1 MNNSKV
7 FQAPIGTGCMK
18 INTLQGPI
26 IRIFNQYAMGGK
38 GHTIHSALQMEAF
51 GLKVDN
57 KSRLLPGLNSK
68 QAIVT
73 PDGYE
78 IPLSIQGGLAYM
90 DTDYL
95 MDKDLATLP
104 AVLITSDTEWD
115 PSIYDNYHDISHKDS
130 LETES
135 ENDLFTSTKSQEI
148 GIFETCWDYS
158 NINLGD
164 FYQYDDPIFTPVLDM
179 LI

>member
-26 IRIFNQYAMGGK
+26 IGILNQYATGE

-51 GLKVDN
+51 GLKVDD

-78 IPLSIQGGLAYM
+78 IPLSIQEGLAYM
-90 DTDYL
+90 DMDYPL
-95 MDKDLATLP
+95 DKDLATLP
-104 AVLITSDTEWD
+104 AIFMTADSEWD
-115 PSIYDNYHDISHKDS
+115 PSIYDNYHDICQKED
-130 LETES
+130 LEEDS
-135 ENDLFTSTKSQEI
+135 ENDIFQSLKSQEI
-148 GIFETCWDYS
+148 GIFETC
-158 NINLGD
+158 
-164 FYQYDDPIFTPVLDM
+164 
-179 LI
+179 